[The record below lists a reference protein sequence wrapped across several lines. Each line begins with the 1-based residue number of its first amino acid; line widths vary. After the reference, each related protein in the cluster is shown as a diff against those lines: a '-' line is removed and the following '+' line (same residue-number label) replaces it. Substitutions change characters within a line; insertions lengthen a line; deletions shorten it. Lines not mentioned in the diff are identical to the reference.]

1 MKKLQ
6 VIATL
11 FLLAALLLLSNCGYR
26 LSGFTQQIPDYIRS
40 IAIPDFENKTTRF
53 QADQFVTFAVKEE
66 FIKRSKLILMD
77 DTTSADSLLEGT
89 INSFDVKPISYS
101 ENASANLYRVSITI
115 SVRFIDLK
123 TSDIIFEG
131 ASINFNDTYSIESG
145 EDIND
150 DFFSQETETLLK
162 IAEEFA
168 ASVVT
173 TILENF

>member
-11 FLLAALLLLSNCGYR
+11 SVLAALLMFSNCGYR
-26 LSGFTQQIPDYIRS
+26 LSGFSKQIPDYIRTIS
-40 IAIPDFENKTTRF
+40 IPDFENKTTRF
-53 QADQFVTFAVKEE
+53 QADQFITFAVKEE
-66 FIKRSKLILMD
+66 FIKRSKLALTD
-77 DTTSADSLLEGT
+77 DSSSADSLLEGT
-89 INSFDVKPISYS
+89 INSFNVKPISYS
-101 ENASANLYRVSITI
+101 ENASANLYRVTISI

-123 TSDIIFEG
+123 TNEIIFEG
-131 ASINFNDTYSIESG
+131 ASISFNDTYSIESG
-145 EDIND
+145 EDIDD

-168 ASVVT
+168 ASIVT